1 MSLFMVNIKN
11 LFTRNYRSTKWII
24 YSFNCIKY
32 HLSDLSMIVGVVN
45 DSDDLFVVGDVSSGC
60 GGTSEHGRGSLNVV
74 VV

>member
-1 MSLFMVNIKN
+1 MYL
-11 LFTRNYRSTKWII
+11 
-24 YSFNCIKY
+24 FNCIKY

-45 DSDDLFVVGDVSSGC
+45 DSDDVFVVGDVSSGC